1 MTNRILRKFKVLNP
15 KLTAIGHSHYLPPNT
30 AVSFS
35 LKPLSSITIWE
46 EIKMSVTAMTQSDAY
61 KLMLREYPDIMSV
74 EQVSE
79 VLGISTKTCYK
90 LLRAGTICCLKVG
103 RSYRIPKAHLF
114 TYMSIG
120 GETVE
125 K

>member
-1 MTNRILRKFKVLNP
+1 MTDRILRKFKVLNP
-15 KLTAIGHSHYLPPNT
+15 KLTAIGHSHYMPPNT

-35 LKPLSSITIWE
+35 LKPLSNITVWE

>member
-1 MTNRILRKFKVLNP
+1 MTDRILRKFNVLNP
-15 KLTAIGHSHYLPPNT
+15 KLTAIGHSHYMPPNT

-35 LKPLSSITIWE
+35 LKPLSNITIWE

-90 LLRAGTICCLKVG
+90 LLRAGRICCLKVG